1 MVVQPPQEAVAE
13 GIAKWESSLVGQFLD
28 TPLPFWLV
36 KRTVDGL
43 WGQFGK
49 VKTFS
54 LDNGLFL
61 FKFKNVH
68 SRDNVIESRIW
79 HVANKTLILRKW
91 KPGMQPLDLSLIE
104 IPIWIK
110 ILRLPLEYW
119 NSKCLS
125 YIASGVGKPLFA
137 DANTE
142 SNTRLGFARVFVE
155 VDVNAQ
161 FPEEIEVDMGNGH
174 ACVVGIEYPWIPIK
188 CSKCCVFGHLTRD
201 CATNRDSKQ
210 GTKHKRQWVPKHQHK
225 VRGKEE
231 LTDGAHLKVTEVSS
245 QHPIEKKK
253 IESSSN
259 RFNSLSVTDRDE
271 KKIESS
277 NNRFN
282 SLSMTDWD
290 ENLNGGL
297 EEDGQ
302 PSPSRGFSTLTVQQ
316 VIAEAL
322 KSNTKMNI
330 QSKKKGGLRVMG
342 ETTKEVGDPP
352 ILSVI
357 SI

>member
-1 MVVQPPQEAVAE
+1 M
-13 GIAKWESSLVGQFLD
+13 
-28 TPLPFWLV
+28 
-36 KRTVDGL
+36 
-43 WGQFGK
+43 
-49 VKTFS
+49 
-54 LDNGLFL
+54 
-61 FKFKNVH
+61 
-68 SRDNVIESRIW
+68 IESKIW

-91 KPGMQPLDLSLIE
+91 KPGMQPLDLSLTE

-137 DANTE
+137 NANTK

-174 ACVVGIEYPWIPIK
+174 ACVVGIEYPWIPIE

-201 CATNRDSKQ
+201 CAANRDSKQ
-210 GTKHKRQWVPKHQHK
+210 GTKHKSQWVPKHQHK
-225 VRGKEE
+225 VRDKED

-245 QHPIEKKK
+245 QQPIEKKK

-271 KKIESS
+271 
-277 NNRFN
+277 
-282 SLSMTDWD
+282 
-290 ENLNGGL
+290 NLNGGL

-302 PSPSRGFSTLTVQQ
+302 PSLSRGFSTLTVQQ